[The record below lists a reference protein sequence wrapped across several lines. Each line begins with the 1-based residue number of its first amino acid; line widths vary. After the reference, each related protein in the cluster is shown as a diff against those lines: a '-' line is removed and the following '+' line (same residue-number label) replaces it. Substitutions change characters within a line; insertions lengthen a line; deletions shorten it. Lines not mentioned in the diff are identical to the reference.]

1 MDAPVFSMNLNTI
14 DLNLLHV
21 LRTVYATRSAS
32 KAGRQLGMTQSA
44 VSNALRRLRLRLDDP
59 LFVRSTDGML
69 PTALVESIIAP
80 IVEGLDRIEGAVT
93 KPLRFDPATSDRLFR
108 ILMSDLAQLI
118 FVPRLISHLGA
129 AAPDIRLETLDVSPE
144 EGRLAMHEG
153 SIDLV
158 VGNWPA
164 MGPDYYRQR
173 LFSESFVVMM
183 SQRSQLAKRRLTKS
197 DYLNARHVDYHPG
210 GATYASLR
218 RMLQKVLAKEK
229 LERHVTLTAGHAL
242 GLAAIIAE
250 SELLLTLPARLASSL
265 VAGRSSLAIKPLP
278 FPMPALTITQQWHAR
293 AHRDPANVWLRRQVA
308 SIFAEN

>member
-1 MDAPVFSMNLNTI
+1 MSGCGMSLKTI

-21 LRTVYATRSAS
+21 LRIVYATRSAS

-44 VSNALRRLRLRLDDP
+44 VSNALRRLRVRLDDP
-59 LFVRSTDGML
+59 LFVRSNEGML
-69 PTALVESIIAP
+69 PTALVESMIAP
-80 IVEGLDRIEGAVT
+80 IAEGLDRIEDAVT
-93 KPLRFDPATSDRLFR
+93 KPRRFDPATSDRLFR

-118 FVPRLISHLGA
+118 FMPRLIAHLAA
-129 AAPDIRLETLDVSPE
+129 AAPDLRLETLDVSPE

-173 LFSESFVVMM
+173 LFSESFVVLM
-183 SQRSQLAKRRLTKS
+183 SQGNRLAKRKLTKG
-197 DYLNARHVDYHPG
+197 DYLKARHVDYHPG

-218 RMLQKVLAKEK
+218 RMLQKVLVQEK
-229 LERHVTLTAGHAL
+229 LARHVTFTAGHAL

-250 SELLLTLPARLASSL
+250 SELLLTLPGRLAASL
-265 VAGRSSLAIKPLP
+265 AAGRSMLVIKPLP

-308 SIFAEN
+308 SIFAED

>member
-1 MDAPVFSMNLNTI
+1 MNLHRI
-14 DLNLLHV
+14 DLNLLRV

-69 PTALVESIIAP
+69 PTALVESIIGP
-80 IVEGLDRIEGAVT
+80 IADGLDRIEAAVS
-93 KPLRFDPATSDRLFR
+93 KPRSFDPATSDRLFR

-118 FVPRLISHLGA
+118 FVPRLISHLSA
-129 AAPDIRLETLDVSPE
+129 TAPDIRFETLEVAPD
-144 EGRLAMHEG
+144 EGRRAMHEG

-158 VGNWPA
+158 IGNWPA
-164 MGPDYYRQR
+164 MGSGYYRQR
-173 LFSESFVVMM
+173 LFSESFVVLM
-183 SQRSQLAKRRLTKS
+183 SQKNPLARRRLTKS
-197 DYLNARHVDYHPG
+197 DYLKARHMDYHPG

-218 RMLQKVLAKEK
+218 GMLQKVLAKEK
-229 LERHVTLTAGHAL
+229 LGRHVTFTAGHAL
-242 GLAAIIAE
+242 GLAAIAAQ

-265 VAGRSSLAIKPLP
+265 VAGRSMLTIKPLP

-293 AHRDPANVWLRRQVA
+293 AHHDPANAWLRRQVA
-308 SIFAEN
+308 AIFAED